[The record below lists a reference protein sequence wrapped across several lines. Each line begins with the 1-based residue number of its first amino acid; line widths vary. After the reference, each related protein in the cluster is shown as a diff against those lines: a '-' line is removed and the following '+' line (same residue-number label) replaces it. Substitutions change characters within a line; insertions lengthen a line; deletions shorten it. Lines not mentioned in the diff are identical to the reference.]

1 MAARKRKA
9 PSNGKDE
16 GKLDRSLFPDDI
28 RPDFEGFRPAA
39 FTFLRRLK
47 RNNERAWFLANKET
61 YEAEVKFPLEC
72 LIAEFAPD
80 RQVDRGLS
88 VRGDPQRAVF
98 RVNRDVR
105 FSNNKQPYKTHAG
118 AVLSRGG
125 GRGEPG
131 VVYVH
136 IEPGNCRVSA
146 GFWRTEPHELT
157 AWRNRIVDDPEAWL
171 DIVGPYA
178 DSKGLNPKGR
188 MFMRTIS
195 ALARLPRGFQ
205 EHKDAAIAPYLLWKS
220 FLLTRPL
227 TDVEAQGRGLIDIVR
242 TVARAAVPLLEFG
255 WAVVDA
261 PSDKDPRRHAA
272 AAGLREID

>member
-9 PSNGKDE
+9 PETSAGEAKV
-16 GKLDRSLFPDDI
+16 DRSLFPDDI

-47 RNNERAWFLANKET
+47 RNNERTWFLANKET

-80 RQVDRGLS
+80 RQAGRGLP

-105 FSNNKQPYKTHAG
+105 FSKNKQPYKTHAG

-146 GFWRTEPHELT
+146 GFWRTEPYELT

-171 DIVGPYA
+171 DVVAPYA
-178 DSKGLNPKGR
+178 NPKGR

-195 ALARLPRGFQ
+195 SLARLPRGFQ
-205 EHKDAAIAPYLLWKS
+205 EHKGAAIEPYLLWKS
-220 FLLTRPL
+220 FLLTRPVA
-227 TDVEAQGRGLIDIVR
+227 DAEAQGRGLVEIVR
-242 TVARAAVPLLEFG
+242 TVARAAVPLLECG
-255 WAVVDA
+255 WTVVDA
-261 PSDKDPRRHAA
+261 PSEKDPRRHAA
-272 AAGLREID
+272 AAGLRELD